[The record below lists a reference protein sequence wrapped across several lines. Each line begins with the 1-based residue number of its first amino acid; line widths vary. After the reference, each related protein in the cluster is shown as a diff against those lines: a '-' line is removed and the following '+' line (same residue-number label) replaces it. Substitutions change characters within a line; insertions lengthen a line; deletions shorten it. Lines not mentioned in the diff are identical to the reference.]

1 MQTLSGLEKKI
12 QIQKYRV
19 RIIQTDQV
27 SIGSDKIVI
36 PNQHLSNKNHKSL
49 DAQYSLEQINIYL
62 F

>member
-1 MQTLSGLEKKI
+1 MQTLSGLKKKI

-36 PNQHLSNKNHKSL
+36 PNQQLSNKNHKSL